1 METITDH
8 IIRIH
13 DRIKRAVP
21 EFSGI
26 HFATKDDGEM
36 FGYIHIQS
44 GARSFNSIQE
54 LKAIVQTYKPYEQP
68 ETYHCV
74 SNEHIYTYRID
85 PEDGSI
91 NLGQPDEQALAT
103 IKADCRADYNYRMEK
118 KAENY
123 GENLGLE
130 MEQRRVG

>member
-1 METITDH
+1 MEQITKH
-8 IIRIH
+8 ITEIH

-21 EFSGI
+21 GFTGI

-54 LKAIVQTYKPYEQP
+54 LKAIVQTYKPYRRSQ
-68 ETYHCV
+68 
-74 SNEHIYTYRID
+74 SYTCESDGIEYDYQIA
-85 PEDGSI
+85 EDGSI

-103 IKADCRADYNYRMEK
+103 IKADCLADYERRMEK
-118 KAENY
+118 AEINQAENV
-123 GENLGLE
+123 GLE
-130 MEQRRVG
+130 MELRGDR